1 MKTARVKKIV
11 GNLLTKWSVTDEDKI
26 EFLKELESK
35 FAEPGDADEED
46 LEPIT
51 EETET
56 EEVEEENPTEEVI
69 RIVNTFPV
77 LDAAVAWM
85 EQFKQTLKQNGQDVS
100 KLDAYNIID
109 ISGALQMRLEQ
120 LVADSLED

>member
-1 MKTARVKKIV
+1 MKIKTKVEWNKI
-11 GNLLTKWSVTDEDKI
+11 
-26 EFLKELESK
+26 LEE
-35 FAEPGDADEED
+35 ALEED
-46 LEPIT
+46 YA
-51 EETET
+51 
-56 EEVEEENPTEEVI
+56 EVMSDFVKENPTEEVI